1 MVIFSSYVKLP
12 EGTLVS
18 WWKNIASPHTKM
30 LPCCWNGARIFSNI
44 CSKNG
49 PAIAASMPHP
59 HCMEHMGRHS
69 AIQGFMVGSSHSA
82 LHKATILKY
91 APLLD
96 KPTGLHLIPNNGY
109 ILYFTYIRNIRDL
122 GLPDCKKWIDINEQ
136 NSIATL
142 LTETEND
149 YIVSKFAN
157 VKALVTIPKYGL
169 LIIALLTLQK
179 WSNK

>member
-1 MVIFSSYVKLP
+1 MAAIHLRNKKTSPVCPNWIRFLEQTGDVGLAIPASLHCRRQGSLLVRGWSNKKNQTLQENGREALEP
-12 EGTLVS
+12 SAAQERQLTLVS
-18 WWKNIASPHTKM
+18 WWIDRFAHTKM

-59 HCMEHMGRHS
+59 HCMEHMGRHR

-96 KPTGLHLIPNNGY
+96 KPTGLHLFPNNCY
-109 ILYFTYIRNIRDL
+109 IYI
-122 GLPDCKKWIDINEQ
+122 
-136 NSIATL
+136 
-142 LTETEND
+142 
-149 YIVSKFAN
+149 
-157 VKALVTIPKYGL
+157 
-169 LIIALLTLQK
+169 
-179 WSNK
+179 